1 MRYRC
6 YLCSGQIRL
15 YERRRVDSH
24 FSSPKVP
31 MIDEPL
37 DADLVR
43 TVWYERGL
51 DKVLQAASRLSEP
64 WSYRACIN
72 LKGMEDS
79 VAVIV
84 AFSCGEASQAG
95 RRKGTCRVEQACG
108 RQVPTVFTSISIDV
122 LPGL

>member
-1 MRYRC
+1 
-6 YLCSGQIRL
+6 
-15 YERRRVDSH
+15 
-24 FSSPKVP
+24 

-43 TVWYERGL
+43 TAWYERGL

-72 LKGMEDS
+72 LKGMEDP

-95 RRKGTCRVEQACG
+95 WRKGTCRVEQACG
-108 RQVPTVFTSISIDV
+108 RQVSTVFISISIDV
-122 LPGL
+122 LSGL